1 MKLGL
6 EGFPRASFSIS
17 LAASWAMAGDRVA
30 KRRSDRFAI
39 SVIQGTLR
47 NLGKRPF
54 LFSFSRRLWAR
65 WRNTSWSIVIL
76 ALKNLLF
83 TLVVPG
89 AVGVYVALI
98 LSRSR
103 TATTGLVFTLALLL
117 FTTGGSIY
125 AWCVF
130 DFASF
135 GRGTPLP
142 LDAPKKLVGRGLYQ
156 YSRNPMYVG
165 VLTVIFGWAVLYQ
178 SVAVAMYGLAVAL
191 CFYSFVVFFEEPIL
205 KKRFGS
211 EYEQYCTEV
220 PRWLPL

>member
-1 MKLGL
+1 VGTLGL
-6 EGFPRASFSIS
+6 
-17 LAASWAMAGDRVA
+17 LDR
-30 KRRSDRFAI
+30 
-39 SVIQGTLR
+39 
-47 NLGKRPF
+47 
-54 LFSFSRRLWAR
+54 
-65 WRNTSWSIVIL
+65 IVIL

-89 AVGVYVALI
+89 TLGVYLPLI
-98 LSRSR
+98 LAR
-103 TATTGLVFTLALLL
+103 TRTPASGLGFALAILL
-117 FTTGGSIY
+117 FAIGGSIY

-142 LDAPKKLVGRGLYQ
+142 LDAPEKLVRRGLYR

-178 SVAVAMYGLAVAL
+178 SPAVTVYGLAIAL

-205 KKRFGS
+205 SKRFGAD
-211 EYEQYCTEV
+211 YEQYCAEV
-220 PRWLPL
+220 PRWLFWKRGGTS